1 MSCWHVHCAFFWIAT
16 LHLFIGLLALTDSRG
31 GLAVGSATGVDQ
43 LLAAKCCSDHVG
55 GQPGS
60 ACRVLDVFV

>member
-1 MSCWHVHCAFFWIAT
+1 MWACALHIFWIAT

-31 GLAVGSATGVDQ
+31 GLAVGSATGVVQ